1 MSNGLSGLYIG
12 SSGLQSAQNALN
24 TTANNLANVNSKGYV
39 RQQVVFTDKRYTT
52 FRTATSRVNLQQSG
66 LGVSIGDVVHARDVF
81 LDKAY
86 RTENGRRG
94 FYEACYEVTS
104 YVEDM
109 FQELSG
115 EQFKESINDLWVA
128 FQELSKA
135 PADSVNQNLVI
146 QKAELLVSRT
156 QTLYGDLQD
165 YQANI
170 NQQIVGSVDRI
181 NEIGDRIF
189 KLSLEVQKVEA
200 GGVETA
206 MTVRDERDLLLDE
219 LAEYTK
225 FEMIEDQT
233 GFMIITIDGVEFI
246 TESQCNHMTVYTQ
259 EDTGFS
265 TPCWEQLSDMEDGGP
280 YTDVYRLDGIISSE
294 ANTDIGSLKAL
305 VILRGSGYGTYQDMA
320 SLEAYEKVEDCLVM
334 ETQAQLDAL
343 LHTIVTTMNDL
354 FCPNVETTLTKN
366 LTDVNGNVLTVGST
380 IKILDTE
387 NCTLGEDGELPPREL
402 FERMGMERYTEYT
415 DEDGNVYYVYN
426 EEDFSDPD
434 TLYNVSNLRINEELK
449 KQGTLL
455 PAYTKN
461 GTVDMKMGERI
472 VAAWDAECMTISPKD
487 EQPCTFQG
495 YYDRL
500 ISELGITGSTYYS
513 ASETMANTV
522 TSIDNSRLQQ
532 MGVSSD
538 EELTK
543 MIKYQS
549 AYNAASRYITVV
561 SQMTELIVT
570 GLG

>member
-1 MSNGLSGLYIG
+1 MANGLSGLYIG
-12 SSGLQSAQNALN
+12 TSGLQSAQNALN
-24 TTANNLANVNSKGYV
+24 TTANNLANVNTTGYV
-39 RQQVVFTDKRYTT
+39 RQQVVFSDNGYTKSKD
-52 FRTATSRVNLQQSG
+52 ATLRVNLQQSG
-66 LGVSIGDVVHARDVF
+66 LGVSIGDVVHARDIF

-86 RTENGRRG
+86 RAENGRKG
-94 FYEACYEVTS
+94 FYDACYEVTS
-104 YVEDM
+104 HVEDM

-115 EQFKESINDLWVA
+115 EQFKESINDLWIA

-146 QKAELLVSRT
+146 QKAELLLSRT
-156 QTLYGDLQD
+156 QTLYGDLKNYQD
-165 YQANI
+165 NI
-170 NQQIVGSVDRI
+170 NQQILEKVDRI

-189 KLSLEVQKVEA
+189 ELNLEVQKVEA
-200 GGVETA
+200 GRVESA
-206 MTVRDERDLLLDE
+206 MTVRDERDRLLDE
-219 LAEYTK
+219 LGEYTK
-225 FEMIEDQT
+225 FEVLEDAT
-233 GFMIITIDGVEFI
+233 GFLIVTIEGVEFI
-246 TESQCNHMTVYTQ
+246 TESQCSHMAVYTQ
-259 EDTGFS
+259 DDTGFA
-265 TPCWEQLSDMEDGGP
+265 TPCWEKLSNMEEEGP
-280 YTDVYRLDGIISSE
+280 YTDVYRTDGMISSE

-305 VILRGSGYGTYQDMA
+305 LILRGSDYGTYEDLV
-320 SLEAYEKVEDCLVM
+320 SIESYEKVEDCLVM
-334 ETQAQLDAL
+334 EVQAQLDEL

-354 FCPNVETTLTKN
+354 FCPNIETKLTKN
-366 LTDVNGNVLTVGST
+366 LTDVNGNVIEAGST
-380 IKILDTE
+380 IKVLDVE
-387 NCTLGEDGELPPREL
+387 NATVGVDGELPPREL
-402 FERMGMERYTEYT
+402 FERMGTERYTEYT
-415 DEDGNVYYVYN
+415 DEEGNVYYVYN

-472 VAAWDAECMTISPKD
+472 VAAWDAESMTISPKD

>member
-39 RQQVVFTDKRYTT
+39 RQQVVFTDNRYTK
-52 FRTATSRVNLQQSG
+52 FKTATSRVNLQQSG

-86 RTENGRRG
+86 RAENGRRG

-225 FEMIEDQT
+225 FEMIEDPT
-233 GFMIITIDGVEFI
+233 GFMIITIDGVEFV

-265 TPCWEQLSDMEDGGP
+265 TPCWENLSDMEDGGP
-280 YTDVYRLDGIISSE
+280 YVDVYRLDGIISSE

-305 VILRGSGYGTYQDMA
+305 LILRGSGYGTYQDMA

-334 ETQAQLDAL
+334 ETQAQLDHL

-354 FCPNVETTLTKN
+354 FCPNVETTLTQN
-366 LTDVNGNVLTVGST
+366 LTDANGNVLKAGST

-415 DEDGNVYYVYN
+415 DEDGTVYYVYN
-426 EEDFSDPD
+426 EEDFTNGDS
-434 TLYNVSNLRINEELK
+434 LYSVNNLQVNEELK
-449 KQGTLL
+449 KYGTLL

-472 VAAWDAECMTISPKD
+472 ATAWETDCMMINPKD

-495 YYDRL
+495 YYDRM
-500 ISELGITGSTYYS
+500 ISNLGIVGNTYKT
-513 ASETMANTV
+513 ASETMSNTV
-522 TSIDNSRLQQ
+522 MSIDNSRLQQ

-543 MIKYQS
+543 MIKYQA
-549 AYNAASRYITVV
+549 AYNAASRYITVM
-561 SQMTELIVT
+561 SQLTELVVT
-570 GLG
+570 GLA

>member
-39 RQQVVFTDKRYTT
+39 RQQVVFTDNRYTK
-52 FRTATSRVNLQQSG
+52 FKTATSDVNLHQSG

-86 RTENGRRG
+86 RAENGRRG

-170 NQQIVGSVDRI
+170 NHQIVGSVNRI

-233 GFMIITIDGVEFI
+233 GFMIITIDGVEFV
-246 TESQCNHMTVYTQ
+246 TESQCNHMTVYTE

-265 TPCWEQLSDMEDGGP
+265 TPCWEHLSDMEDGGP
-280 YTDVYRLDGIISSE
+280 YTEVYKTDGIISSE

-334 ETQAQLDAL
+334 ETQAQLDHL

-354 FCPNVETTLTKN
+354 FCPNLETTLTKN
-366 LTDVNGNVLTVGST
+366 LTDANGNVLKAGST

-415 DEDGNVYYVYN
+415 DEDGTVYYVYN
-426 EEDFSDPD
+426 EEDFTNGDS
-434 TLYNVSNLRINEELK
+434 LYSVNNLQVNEELK
-449 KQGTLL
+449 KYGTLL

-472 VAAWDAECMTISPKD
+472 ATAWETDCMTINPKD

-495 YYDRL
+495 YYDRM
-500 ISELGITGSTYYS
+500 ISNLGIVGNTYKT
-513 ASETMANTV
+513 ASETMSNTV
-522 TSIDNSRLQQ
+522 MSIDNSRLQQ

-543 MIKYQS
+543 MIKYQA
-549 AYNAASRYITVV
+549 AYNAASRYITVM
-561 SQMTELIVT
+561 SQLTELVVT
-570 GLG
+570 GLA

>member
-39 RQQVVFTDKRYTT
+39 RQQVVFTDNRYTK
-52 FRTATSRVNLQQSG
+52 FKTATSRVNLQQSG

-86 RTENGRRG
+86 RAENGRKG

-233 GFMIITIDGVEFI
+233 GFLIITIDGVEFI

-354 FCPNVETTLTKN
+354 FCPNLETTLTKN
-366 LTDVNGNVLTVGST
+366 LTDANGNVLKVGST

-387 NCTLGEDGELPPREL
+387 NCTLGEDGQLPPREL

-415 DEDGNVYYVYN
+415 DEDGTVYYVYN
-426 EEDFSDPD
+426 EEDFTNGDS
-434 TLYNVSNLRINEELK
+434 LYSVNNLQVNDELK

-472 VAAWDAECMTISPKD
+472 ATAWEADCMTINPKD

-495 YYDRL
+495 YYDRM
-500 ISELGITGSTYYS
+500 ISNLGIVGNTYKT

-522 TSIDNSRLQQ
+522 MSIDNSRLQQ

-543 MIKYQS
+543 MIKYQA
-549 AYNAASRYITVV
+549 AYNAASRYITVM
-561 SQMTELIVT
+561 SQLTELVVT
-570 GLG
+570 GLA